1 MSAKINL
8 FIEKRN
14 SEISLRPRF
23 TIELKE
29 NKQEVLN
36 RFADEFKKET
46 TKFRG
51 SFVDGH
57 LFISVSK
64 KNEHF
69 WSPQLHLEIVEY
81 SNLKRIIWTK
91 TTGLDTFYVY
101 SFYNRMFFFSVLCSF
116 IHKNFFK

>member
-29 NKQEVLN
+29 KKQEILN

-46 TKFRG
+46 TKFSG

-57 LFISVSK
+57 LFISVSMK
-64 KNEHF
+64 DEHF
-69 WSPQLHLEIVEY
+69 GHLNCI
-81 SNLKRIIWTK
+81 
-91 TTGLDTFYVY
+91 
-101 SFYNRMFFFSVLCSF
+101 
-116 IHKNFFK
+116 